1 MKIKLFF
8 LLFQSIIENDQNNI
22 PSNFESIN
30 EEDEDEELL
39 KLESEIAMLNT
50 QTEFEIG
57 QVNGTLS
64 EKEELLRKITENHME
79 LEKVYLN
86 NYK

>member
-1 MKIKLFF
+1 M
-8 LLFQSIIENDQNNI
+8 
-22 PSNFESIN
+22 
-30 EEDEDEELL
+30 
-39 KLESEIAMLNT
+39 KLESEIAFLNN

-79 LEKVYLN
+79 LEKVHKKIYI
-86 NYK
+86 YI

>member
-1 MKIKLFF
+1 M
-8 LLFQSIIENDQNNI
+8 
-22 PSNFESIN
+22 PTNFESIN

-79 LEKVYLN
+79 LEKVKITSGKLIITA
-86 NYK
+86 

>member
-1 MKIKLFF
+1 
-8 LLFQSIIENDQNNI
+8 
-22 PSNFESIN
+22 
-30 EEDEDEELL
+30 
-39 KLESEIAMLNT
+39 MLNT

-79 LEKVYLN
+79 LEKVKLISYKGLCR
-86 NYK
+86 NYFAMMILFLFIIFLESGRNHAKPILRKNYAS